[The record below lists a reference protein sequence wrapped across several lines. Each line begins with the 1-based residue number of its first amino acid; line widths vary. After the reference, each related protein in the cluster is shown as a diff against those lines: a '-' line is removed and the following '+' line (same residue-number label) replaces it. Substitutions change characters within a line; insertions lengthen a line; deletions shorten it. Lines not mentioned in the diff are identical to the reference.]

1 MLLYE
6 CFSCSSFENVC
17 SPVMFSQTT
26 EMSEAS
32 QPEVE
37 TPPSADLN
45 EASSSIVASTENTSS
60 SPTSEIPPV
69 SQPE

>member
-1 MLLYE
+1 
-6 CFSCSSFENVC
+6 
-17 SPVMFSQTT
+17 MFSQTT

-37 TPPSADLN
+37 TLPSVDLN
-45 EASSSIVASTENTSS
+45 EASSSIVASTENISS
-60 SPTSEIPPV
+60 SPTSEIPPA